1 MVEAHGGTIRVASE
15 VGRGTTFVVSLP
27 IQTLSALTMES
38 TPHVKPAEVRPGR
51 ILVVDDEPVV
61 LEVLAG
67 LLGLQGHEVETVG
80 SGTAALEKI
89 AAISY
94 DLIFSDV
101 RMPGLDGPGLYREI
115 SERHPALLARL
126 VYITGDTLSPDVEA
140 FLSRTAV
147 TCLTKPF
154 VFDDLER
161 VVGRF
166 LSTGT

>member
-1 MVEAHGGTIRVASE
+1 M
-15 VGRGTTFVVSLP
+15 
-27 IQTLSALTMES
+27 
-38 TPHVKPAEVRPGR
+38 
-51 ILVVDDEPVV
+51 
-61 LEVLAG
+61 LAG

-147 TCLTKPF
+147 TCLAKPF

-166 LSTGT
+166 LSTGS

>member
-1 MVEAHGGTIRVASE
+1 MVEAHGGIIRVDTE
-15 VGRGTTFVVSLP
+15 MGRGTTFVVELP
-27 IQTLSALTMES
+27 IQSLPALTVNSAPREA
-38 TPHVKPAEVRPGR
+38 PAPMRRGR

-80 SGTAALEKI
+80 NGNAALERI
-89 AAISY
+89 ATASY

-115 SERHPALLARL
+115 STRHPALLSRL
-126 VYITGDTLSPDVEA
+126 IFVTGDTLSPDVEA

-154 VFDDLER
+154 ALGDLER

-166 LSTGT
+166 LTTSP